1 MAPERPGASR
11 GLVMVEQA
19 FVEQDSAEQ
28 GSGEQDPVEQGS
40 CEQSPGDHGPGDHG
54 AQAATDGLLKIG
66 DFAKA
71 AGTNLRTL
79 RYYEEIRLLSP
90 ASRSQGGF
98 RYYRPSDVHRLG
110 MIHDLQELGLPL
122 ERIRELMGSR
132 EGDED
137 RGRLLSRVRSAL
149 DEQDRLLS
157 ARIQGLEEQ
166 RGRIADARA
175 KIAECEQCKHR
186 PRAANNYCEP
196 CRITGESLPPKVSAL
211 F

>member
-1 MAPERPGASR
+1 
-11 GLVMVEQA
+11 MVEQA
-19 FVEQDSAEQ
+19 FVEQDSVEQ
-28 GSGEQDPVEQGS
+28 DPVEQDPVEQGS
-40 CEQSPGDHGPGDHG
+40 CEHGSGDHGSGDHG
-54 AQAATDGLLKIG
+54 SGEHGSGEHGAQTVTDGLLKIG

-79 RYYEEIRLLSP
+79 RYYEEIGLLSP

-137 RGRLLSRVRSAL
+137 RGRLLSRVRAAL
-149 DEQDRLLS
+149 DEQDRLLA

-166 RGRIADARA
+166 RVRIADARA